1 MAINTV
7 KATINGQEVSL
18 TLNTQTGKYE
28 ATVQAPQK
36 SSYNQSGHYYGV
48 TIKATDKA
56 GNVRTVDTS
65 DATLGASLRL
75 VVKEKVAPIITM
87 TSPTNG
93 ATIINNKP
101 VITWKVT
108 DADSGVDTGTIGIAI
123 DSGTVITGDKI
134 TKTATTGGYS
144 CSYTPDSA
152 LSDGSHTIKLTASDN
167 DGNVAAQVTVTIKVD
182 TVPPTLTINAPADN
196 LQTNTANVTVTGV
209 TNDVTS
215 SPVTVT
221 ITVNG
226 TDAGAI
232 TVDGG
237 GNFSKSVTLPREGSN
252 TISVVSRDSAGKTTT
267 VNRTVIKD
275 TVAPTIAGITLTPNP
290 VDAGKTF
297 IISCTVTD

>member
-7 KATINGQEVSL
+7 KATINGQEVTL

-36 SSYNQSGHYYGV
+36 SSYNQAGHYYGV
-48 TIKATDKA
+48 TIKATDRA
-56 GNVRTVDTS
+56 GNVKTVDANDS
-65 DATLGASLRL
+65 TLGSSLRL
-75 VVKEKVAPIITM
+75 VVKEKVAPVITM
-87 TSPTNG
+87 SSPTNG

-101 VITWKVT
+101 AITWTVT
-108 DADSGVDTGTIGIAI
+108 DADSGVNTGTIGIAI
-123 DSGTVITGDKI
+123 DSGAVVTGDKI
-134 TKTATTGGYS
+134 TKTAITGGYT

-152 LSDGSHTIKLTASDN
+152 LSDGSHTIKLSASDN
-167 DGNVAAQVTVTIKVD
+167 DGNAAAQVSVTIKVD

-196 LQTNTANVTVTGV
+196 IHTNAASVTVTGV

-226 TDAGAI
+226 TDAGAV
-232 TVDGG
+232 TVAANGS
-237 GNFSKSVTLPREGSN
+237 FSKSVTLPKEGSN
-252 TISVVSRDSAGKTTT
+252 TIAVVARDSAGKTTT

-275 TVAPTIAGITLTPNP
+275 TVAPTITGITLTPNP